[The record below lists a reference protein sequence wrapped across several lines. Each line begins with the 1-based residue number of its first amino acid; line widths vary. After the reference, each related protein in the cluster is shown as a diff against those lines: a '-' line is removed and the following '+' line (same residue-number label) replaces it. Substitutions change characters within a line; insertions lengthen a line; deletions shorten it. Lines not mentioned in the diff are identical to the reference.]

1 MSSTVCLP
9 PLQYAPSNITRGE
22 NVARSG
28 EAEAALYIDNQC
40 LTRDCIGQYL
50 AMLLPEAVV
59 VTIPKA
65 QDIPT
70 SAEGN
75 SRFLVGIFHKHAV
88 RIGDPEL
95 ADELSTLAGTTPN
108 LPIVMLSD
116 IDDAED
122 VAKAFELGVRGYIPA
137 NLPIKQAVGVIRLV
151 SNGGTYVPSS
161 ILSRCTQRDLT
172 KASSDE
178 KQHGDA
184 EKFSRRQMEVLHRLW
199 QGQQNK
205 TIAYELKMCESTV
218 KVHIRNIM
226 KKLNAR
232 NRTQVVLLTRSMQGG
247 ARTGV

>member
-9 PLQYAPSNITRGE
+9 PLQYAPSDVTRDD
-22 NVARSG
+22 NVARTG

-50 AMLLPEAVV
+50 AMLLPDAVV
-59 VTIPKA
+59 VTIPNA

-75 SRFLVGIFHKHAV
+75 SRFFVGIFHKHAV

-95 ADELSTLAGTTPN
+95 ADELSKLAGIAHN
-108 LPIVMLSD
+108 LPIVLLSD

-122 VAKAFELGVRGYIPA
+122 VAKAFELGVKGYVPA

-151 SNGGTYVPSS
+151 SNGGSYVPPS
-161 ILSRCTQRDLT
+161 ILSRSAQRDLT
-172 KASSDE
+172 KASSAE
-178 KQHGDA
+178 KQHGD
-184 EKFSRRQMEVLHRLW
+184 EQFSPRQMEVLHGLW

-205 TIAYELKMCESTV
+205 T
-218 KVHIRNIM
+218 
-226 KKLNAR
+226 
-232 NRTQVVLLTRSMQGG
+232 
-247 ARTGV
+247 